1 MLNKSELSKNL
12 DNIIQTNHIPSKDL
26 PGIDLY
32 MEQLLNFLN
41 SHIKMSDADAD
52 PAFTKTM
59 VNNYARKDSIL
70 MQPKDKKYTQYHILS
85 LILIYNFKK
94 ILSMDDLKVL
104 FRVMF
109 KDIDDPKDDL
119 LEPEQVYTVFC
130 KLQESCLNDMQERLT
145 AKLSMIT
152 PVLEKVQSKDCE
164 VLDNLLLVL
173 ALTTEANICKQLA
186 EKIIRDKLTPKA

>member
-1 MLNKSELSKNL
+1 MLNKSELTKNL
-12 DNIIQTNHIPSKDL
+12 DDITQTNHIPYKDL

-32 MEQLLNFLN
+32 MEQLLSFLN
-41 SHIKMSDADAD
+41 AHIKLAEPDAD

-59 VNNYARKDSIL
+59 INNYARKDSIL

-119 LEPEQVYTVFC
+119 LEPGQVYAAFC
-130 KLQESCLNDMQERLT
+130 KLQESCVSDMQERLMD
-145 AKLSMIT
+145 KLAAIT
-152 PVLEKVQSKDCE
+152 PAIEEVQTKDSE
-164 VLDNLLLVL
+164 VLDSLLLAL

-186 EKIIRDKLTPKA
+186 EKIIRDKLAPKA